1 MTKENFEKALE
12 FLFPSEGGY
21 VNNKKDRGGPT
32 NMGITQTTLNSY
44 RKRKGV
50 SIQRR

>member
-21 VNNKKDRGGPT
+21 VNNKKTEVDLQIWELP
-32 NMGITQTTLNSY
+32 
-44 RKRKGV
+44 KRL
-50 SIQRR
+50 

>member
-21 VNNKKDRGGPT
+21 VNNKKDRVDLQIWELP
-32 NMGITQTTLNSY
+32 
-44 RKRKGV
+44 KRL
-50 SIQRR
+50 

>member
-32 NMGITQTTLNSY
+32 
-44 RKRKGV
+44 KRFTV
-50 SIQRR
+50 RCQNT

>member
-21 VNNKKDRGGPT
+21 VNNKNDRGGST
-32 NMGITQTTLNSY
+32 NMGITKTTY
-44 RKRKGV
+44 H
-50 SIQRR
+50 QM